1 MKKTSVHEPPTVKI
15 FYAEE
20 MARDWNLQFCRA
32 SAIEAMSTVVSEDYV
47 MLDFRHDARNSGP
60 VDTRRFISVARDTGA
75 DMLYADY
82 YEKTIDGQGR
92 ETVRRHPL
100 IDCQKGSLRDDFDFG
115 PVLFFKASSFRKAA
129 SRMRRDWMYGAMYA
143 MRLAMKKTVH
153 INEFLYTAVACDLRK
168 SGEKQFD
175 YVDPKN
181 REVQIE
187 MEKVCTEYLKRIGAC
202 LSPEHIR
209 PYSGSRMSLQ
219 DNAGVF
225 PVTASVIIPVLN
237 RAGTVADAVKSALSQ
252 KCTFRYNVIVVDNHS
267 TDGTTAIL
275 DAIAAS
281 DSRLIHLVPE
291 RTDLGIGGCWN
302 LAIDHDD
309 CGEFCVQLDS
319 DDIYS
324 SDNVLERIVSEFEK
338 QDCAMVIG
346 SYRMTDFSLN
356 PIPPG
361 VIDHRE
367 WTDENGANNALR
379 INGLGAP
386 RAFRTAVVRRFR
398 FPDVS
403 YGEDYAM
410 GLRIS
415 REYRIGRI
423 YDVLY
428 CCRRWE
434 GNSDAALSIETANAH
449 NFYKDRLRTWELKAR
464 KRLNKALKKGSEK

>member
-1 MKKTSVHEPPTVKI
+1 
-15 FYAEE
+15 
-20 MARDWNLQFCRA
+20 
-32 SAIEAMSTVVSEDYV
+32 
-47 MLDFRHDARNSGP
+47 
-60 VDTRRFISVARDTGA
+60 
-75 DMLYADY
+75 MLYADY
-82 YEKTIDGQGR
+82 HERIIDGQGQ
-92 ETVRRHPL
+92 ETVRKHPL

-129 SRMRRDWMYGAMYA
+129 SGMRRDWMYGAMYA

-181 REVQIE
+181 REVQVE
-187 MEKVCTEYLKRIGAC
+187 MEKICTEYLKRIGAC

-237 RAGTVADAVKSALSQ
+237 RAGTVADAVKSAFSQ

-302 LAIDHDD
+302 LAIDHEA

-367 WTDENGANNALR
+367 WTDENGVNNALR

-434 GNSDAALSIETANAH
+434 GNSDAALSIEKANAH